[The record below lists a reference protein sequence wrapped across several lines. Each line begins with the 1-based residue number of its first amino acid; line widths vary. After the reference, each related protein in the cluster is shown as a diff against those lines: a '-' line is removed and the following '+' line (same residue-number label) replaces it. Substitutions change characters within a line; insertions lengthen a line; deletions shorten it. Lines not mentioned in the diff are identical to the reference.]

1 MALTAL
7 GLGSQSSTQ
16 LTRTLEKVFE
26 DAQLTGELKLSG
38 RKLRE
43 YPKLASEYDLCDTV
57 AADLSKNRF
66 TELPSEICEFFL
78 LEQLDCYHNV
88 MRAIPE
94 SVITLQ
100 SLSYLNLSRNQLTT
114 IPPSLCQ
121 LPLQVLI
128 LSNNRLVSIPEEI
141 GHMHCLSNLDISCNE
156 LSILPPQIGDLDSLK
171 SLNIRRNQLVELPSE
186 VCELQLV
193 KLDISAN
200 RITTLPPNLRFMYSL
215 QEFILDCNPLSSPP
229 AFLCKR
235 GRTHIFKYL
244 EIQAIKE
251 DKKRGILLESE
262 FRRSCRKLGILSD
275 LRYQNGLTSDN
286 CRKRYTL
293 DSGYNTSDGSDKRWS
308 QDFQELNGDLEDS
321 HHLALRAAALA
332 KGRQEREWLYNSSDT
347 ITPPTSVILNSN
359 NESPNGLSSIS
370 TPSTLSPTS
379 EINVEEV
386 FMKESQKEQITD
398 VYEQSKDDYRRMAR
412 KVLEQQREEA
422 RKLQERSPSKVLALK
437 KDSCNINNSPV
448 LNSLN
453 CSQTCRQL
461 NENLRYQTITDGL
474 NKRPQSDKCHNPID
488 ASQQTLTLPNH
499 TLLEKNQ
506 HDLINNDIND
516 DFMEKSDENWKRTQK
531 DAFLLYMKG
540 SSWNTKSG
548 NIRLSNGTHHST
560 RREIDKVKEEKK
572 QVDHLRCIIEAKL
585 KVTLPEDLG
594 SALMDGVVLCHLANR
609 VRPHSVASIH
619 VPSPAVPKLSLAKC
633 RKNVENFLEAC
644 KRIGVPKAQLCR
656 WEEVV
661 LKLHVGHVAC
671 TVRSLL
677 YTSQKNHQ
685 ILPTVCD
692 VILSFF
698 LLNLLLGTLLLFYFY
713 PPS

>member
-57 AADLSKNRF
+57 AAGKSIFIHIDRSDLRF
-66 TELPSEICEFFL
+66 QNGLTSDNCRKRYT
-78 LEQLDCYHNV
+78 LDSGYNTSDGSDK
-88 MRAIPE
+88 RWSQDFQE
-94 SVITLQ
+94 
-100 SLSYLNLSRNQLTT
+100 
-114 IPPSLCQ
+114 
-121 LPLQVLI
+121 
-128 LSNNRLVSIPEEI
+128 
-141 GHMHCLSNLDISCNE
+141 DISCNE

-229 AFLCKR
+229 AFVCLVFI
-235 GRTHIFKYL
+235 HI
-244 EIQAIKE
+244 
-251 DKKRGILLESE
+251 DR
-262 FRRSCRKLGILSD
+262 SD
-275 LRYQNGLTSDN
+275 LRFQNGLTSDN

-347 ITPPTSVILNSN
+347 ITSPTSVILNSN

-474 NKRPQSDKCHNPID
+474 NKRTQSDKCHKKFQ
-488 ASQQTLTLPNH
+488 S
-499 TLLEKNQ
+499 
-506 HDLINNDIND
+506 LI
-516 DFMEKSDENWKRTQK
+516 FTSD
-531 DAFLLYMKG
+531 Y
-540 SSWNTKSG
+540 SSPSFTA
-548 NIRLSNGTHHST
+548 

-619 VPSPAVPKLSLAKC
+619 VPSPAVELLCTPQDI
-633 RKNVENFLEAC
+633 LEERGLIFIA
-644 KRIGVPKAQLCR
+644 I
-656 WEEVV
+656 
-661 LKLHVGHVAC
+661 
-671 TVRSLL
+671 TVQELMKHAPARNS
-677 YTSQKNHQ
+677 SSNSSN
-685 ILPTVCD
+685 C
-692 VILSFF
+692 
-698 LLNLLLGTLLLFYFY
+698 
-713 PPS
+713 

>member
-1 MALTAL
+1 M
-7 GLGSQSSTQ
+7 GSQSSTQ

-26 DAQLTGELKLSG
+26 DAQLTGELKLNG

-66 TELPSEICEFFL
+66 TELPNEICEFFL
-78 LEQLDCYHNV
+78 LERLDCYHNV

-94 SVITLQ
+94 SIITLQ
-100 SLSYLNLSRNQLTT
+100 TLNYLNLSRNQLTT

-186 VCELQLV
+186 VCELQLI
-193 KLDISAN
+193 KLNISAN
-200 RITTLPPNLRFMYSL
+200 RITTLPPNLRFMSSL
-215 QEFILDCNPLSSPP
+215 QELVLDCNPLSSPP

-251 DKKRGILLESE
+251 DKKRGVLLESE

-275 LRYQNGLTSDN
+275 LRYQNGFTSDS
-286 CRKRYTL
+286 CRKRFTL

-308 QDFQELNGDLEDS
+308 QDFQEMNGDIDDS
-321 HHLALRAAALA
+321 HHLAFRAAALT

-347 ITPPTSVILNSN
+347 ITSSALPNINSD
-359 NESPNGLSSIS
+359 SPNGLSSIS

-379 EINVEEV
+379 EINMEEV
-386 FMKESQKEQITD
+386 FIKEAQKDQIIAED
-398 VYEQSKDDYRRMAR
+398 DYEQSRDEYRRMAR

-422 RKLQERSPSKVLALK
+422 RKLQERSPSKASVIK
-437 KDSCNINNSPV
+437 KDPCNPNNSPV
-448 LNSLN
+448 Y
-453 CSQTCRQL
+453 SQTSRQIGD
-461 NENLRYQTITDGL
+461 NFKYKKMTDGIY
-474 NKRPQSDKCHNPID
+474 KQIPSDKCLNSTNS
-488 ASQQTLTLPNH
+488 SQQ
-499 TLLEKNQ
+499 LLSFPCHSLSEKNQ
-506 HDLINNDIND
+506 HDLISDGNNIID
-516 DFMEKSDENWKRTQK
+516 DSDEKWKQTQK
-531 DAFLLYMKG
+531 DAFLSYMKG
-540 SSWNTKSG
+540 SSLNPQIGSMR
-548 NIRLSNGTHHST
+548 ISNGTHHSIYKSPQKQIDMINPSFT
-560 RREIDKVKEEKK
+560 ARREIDKVKEEKK
-572 QVDHLRCIIEAKL
+572 QIDHLRCIIEAKL

-644 KRIGVPKAQLCR
+644 KRIGVPKELLC
-656 WEEVV
+656 
-661 LKLHVGHVAC
+661 
-671 TVRSLL
+671 
-677 YTSQKNHQ
+677 TSQD
-685 ILPTVCD
+685 ILEEQGLIFIAITVQE
-692 VILSFF
+692 LMKHA
-698 LLNLLLGTLLLFYFY
+698 
-713 PPS
+713 PSRNSSSSSNSSNC